1 MSSFAGPAAGVSS
14 FSGRVA
20 VVTGASRGIGR
31 AVAEALEA
39 AGAKV
44 VRAARSLTPAETP
57 TRLDVPCDVTNGAEV
72 EALAAATRATF
83 GVPDIVVSNAGDFFL
98 ERFEA
103 TTPEQFAAQLAVNL
117 QGPFLVARAF
127 LPTMRARSSGRLISI
142 GSIADHQAFAG
153 NAAYGAAKSG
163 LRGLHQ
169 VLREEYRDSGVLCTL
184 ISPGPTD
191 TAGWDAYDP
200 DHRPGFTPR
209 HRMLRPEDVAETVLW
224 VASRPE
230 RVDVDWVRLG
240 PA

>member
-1 MSSFAGPAAGVSS
+1 VSLLT
-14 FSGRVA
+14 GRVA

-31 AVAEALEA
+31 AVAEGLAV
-39 AGAKV
+39 AGAIV
-44 VRAARSLTPAETP
+44 VGAARSLAASRTPA
-57 TRLDVPCDVTNGAEV
+57 RLDVPCDVTNAAEV
-72 EALAAATRATF
+72 DALAAATLAAF
-83 GVPDIVVSNAGDFFL
+83 GVPDLVISNAGDFFL
-98 ERFEA
+98 EAFEA
-103 TTPEQFAAQLAVNL
+103 TTSQQFAAQLAVNL

-127 LPTMRARSSGRLISI
+127 LPAMRTRASGRLITI
-142 GSIADHQAFAG
+142 GSVADHRAFPG

-169 VLREEYRDSGVLCTL
+169 VLREEYRDSGVLCTM

-200 DHRPGFTPR
+200 DHRPGFMPR
-209 HRMLRPEDVAETVLW
+209 HRMLRPEDVAEAVLW